1 MAKKPPLNEVVK
13 AFSLTKTQDSWVKH
27 GRVED
32 DRGMKLPSL
41 DEDKQSASMSAGA
54 DENMRAS
61 EHTENTQKLVY
72 FSARIPVEV
81 RNAIRS
87 ASVHRKNAG
96 LSPASEQDIT
106 KAALIEW
113 LARNKQ
119 A

>member
-13 AFSLTKTQDSWVKH
+13 AFSLNKTQDTWIKQ
-27 GRVED
+27 GKVETD
-32 DRGMKLPSL
+32 LGQESPGLGGN
-41 DEDKQSASMSAGA
+41 KQFPLMSARA
-54 DENMRAS
+54 EENMSAS
-61 EHTENTQKLVY
+61 EHNRNTTKLVY
-72 FSARIPVEV
+72 FSARIPLEV

-113 LARNKQ
+113 LDRNKQ
-119 A
+119 G